1 MVNIVIT
8 YCGDRFIIYATV
20 KSLCNATETS
30 IISICYA
37 TVIFQLLKK
46 KYMISQMEKNN
57 KVHLNKM

>member
-8 YCGDRFIIYATV
+8 YCGDYFIIYSTV
-20 KSLCNATETS
+20 KSLCNAPKTS

-46 KYMISQMEKNN
+46 KRAHDQPDGKKIIKWT
-57 KVHLNKM
+57 